1 MFSILCVEDSTEY
14 QLLIGS
20 ALSGN
25 HLTFASTLKEA
36 REALHNRNAAFDMI
50 LLDLE
55 LPDGHGIKFLS
66 ELKMS
71 PTWSELPV
79 FILTVDTDIL
89 SKVTA
94 FTIGAGDYICKPF
107 HALELKARV
116 EAVLKRVQEKQRSA
130 DFVKAGNLLLDV
142 PKMTVLYKNSK
153 IDLTPSEFKILLT
166 LAKNPEV
173 IFSRDQIIDKVWGND
188 VYISDRTVDTHIS
201 HLRHKIG
208 SASVRIETVV
218 GEGYRLKEHS
228 GS

>member
-1 MFSILCVEDSTEY
+1 MFSILCVEDSPEY
-14 QLLIGS
+14 QLLIAS
-20 ALSGN
+20 ALSGSN
-25 HLTFASTLKEA
+25 LTFASTLKEA
-36 REALHNRNAAFDMI
+36 RESVNNRSVDFDMI

-66 ELKMS
+66 ELKML
-71 PTWSELPV
+71 PQWNERPV
-79 FILTVDTDIL
+79 FILSVDNDIL

-94 FTIGAGDYICKPF
+94 FTVGAGDYICKPF

-130 DFVKAGNLLLDV
+130 DFVKIGNLILDV
-142 PKMTVLYKNSK
+142 PKMTVLLKNSK

-166 LAKNPEV
+166 LSKNPEV

-201 HLRHKIG
+201 HLRSKI
-208 SASVRIETVV
+208 AAATVRIETVV
-218 GEGYRLKEHS
+218 GEGYRLREHS